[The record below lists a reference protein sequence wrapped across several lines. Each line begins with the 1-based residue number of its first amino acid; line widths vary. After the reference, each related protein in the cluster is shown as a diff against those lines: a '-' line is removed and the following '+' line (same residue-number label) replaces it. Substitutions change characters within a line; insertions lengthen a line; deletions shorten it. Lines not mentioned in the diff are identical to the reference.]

1 MYCETFFA
9 FSTTNP
15 CETSNASLDS
25 VKTIK
30 CKKLRKY
37 LDNGDIYE
45 EAVLNE
51 DA

>member
-15 CETSNASLDS
+15 CETPDASLN
-25 VKTIK
+25 K
-30 CKKLRKY
+30 KY